1 MQRRSERGYS
11 LMELL
16 VVIGLLALI
25 ATIAVP
31 ALSRP
36 DEAVLDRA
44 ATEVAAALRFA
55 QAEAQRTGLTHGVIA
70 DEATSTLRVYR
81 LDETVSPP
89 VLVYDVYDPFTKQ
102 LYTLSLPDVAGDLQ
116 LADASFIF
124 SDSGSARA
132 FVDFSGATGVPRY
145 SDAGTLYLLESGV
158 YTVELQG
165 LSRNVS
171 VAPVTGRVTIQ

>member
-16 VVIGLLALI
+16 IVIGLLALV
-25 ATIAVP
+25 AAIAVP

-55 QAEAQRTGLTHGVIA
+55 QAEAQRTGEAHGVIA
-70 DEATSTLRVYR
+70 DVNTATLRVYR
-81 LDETVSPP
+81 LDETVNPP
-89 VLVYDVYDPFTKQ
+89 VFVYDVYDPFKKQ
-102 LYTLSLPDVAGDLQ
+102 LYTLSLADVDGDLQ
-116 LADASFIF
+116 IAGASFIF
-124 SDSGSARA
+124 SDSGTARD
-132 FVDFSGATGVPRY
+132 FVDFSGETGVPRY
-145 SDAGTLYLLESGV
+145 NNAGTLYLLESGV
-158 YTVELQG
+158 YTVELQD

-171 VAPVTGRVTIQ
+171 VAPVTGRVTVQ